1 MNTLAPGF
9 DLDDGATLAS
19 ADRSGLLRHAA
30 LSGAQTRAVD
40 TAVAEGA
47 LARLPGS
54 RPRALVIVAR
64 RAVPIAASHLV
75 LDAVAAELSFPAI
88 VVDHAPTWIG
98 PLDVIIVM
106 GDDPGDPAMVA
117 AVDRAVRRGCGV
129 VVATPSEGPMRAA
142 GAPHAIA
149 MPPRVPVPEM
159 FATCGYASTVLAV
172 LRHIGPGEAVASIAL
187 HAIAD
192 VLDDEALR
200 GHPERE
206 VLGNPAKSLASK
218 LLDHRVVF
226 AGDAPGDQVLAR
238 HAASAMLRVGGMV
251 AASASL
257 PEVVEV
263 LDQLAARPAAA
274 TEIDPIFHDPEI
286 DGPIGAEPVKIMI
299 VSRGMPGPGTRS
311 RAALLGSAADY
322 LFANPED
329 PAEPLVSGSDAP
341 ARSLGQ
347 LLTDTL
353 QLCVR
358 MDMAAA
364 YARLARSH

>member
-30 LSGAQTRAVD
+30 LSGAQARAVN
-40 TAVAEGA
+40 TAVAEG
-47 LARLPGS
+47 LLDRLPGS

-64 RAVPIAASHLV
+64 RAVPVAASHLI
-75 LDAVAAELSFPAI
+75 LDAAAAELSFPAV

-98 PLDVIIVM
+98 PLDVVIVM
-106 GDDPGDPAMVA
+106 GDDPGDPEMVA

-149 MPPRVPVPEM
+149 MPPRVPVPEI
-159 FATCGYASTVLAV
+159 FATCGYAAVLLAV
-172 LRHIGPGEAVASIAL
+172 LRHIGPTEPIESIAL
-187 HAIAD
+187 DAIAD

-206 VLGNPAKSLASK
+206 LLSNPAKSLASK
-218 LLDHRVVF
+218 LLGHRVVF
-226 AGDAPGDQVLAR
+226 AGDSTGDQVLAR
-238 HAASAMLRVGGMV
+238 HAASAMLRVAGMV
-251 AASASL
+251 SAAASLA
-257 PEVVEV
+257 EVVEV
-263 LDQLAARPAAA
+263 FDQLAGPAA
-274 TEIDPIFHDPEI
+274 ESDVDPIFHDPEI
-286 DGPIGAEPVKIMI
+286 DGPIGADPVKVMI
-299 VSRGMPGPGTRS
+299 VSRGTPRQGTRS

-322 LFANPED
+322 LFANPE
-329 PAEPLVSGSDAP
+329 EPSGPPHPGMDAP

-347 LLTDTL
+347 VLADTL

-358 MDMAAA
+358 MDMAAS

>member
-1 MNTLAPGF
+1 MVNTLAPGI
-9 DLDDGATLAS
+9 DLDDGAALAS

-30 LSGAQTRAVD
+30 LSGAQARAVD
-40 TAVAEGA
+40 TAVNEGA
-47 LARLPGS
+47 LARLPGT
-54 RPRALVIVAR
+54 RPRSLVVVAR
-64 RAVPIAASHLV
+64 RAVPIAASRLV
-75 LDAVAAELSFPAI
+75 LDAVAAELSFPAV

-142 GAPHAIA
+142 GAPHAIP
-149 MPPRVPVPEM
+149 MPPRVAVPEI
-159 FATCGYASTVLAV
+159 FATCGYAAVVLAV
-172 LRHIGPGEAVASIAL
+172 LRHIGPGEAVTAIEL
-187 HAIAD
+187 GAIAD

-206 VLGNPAKSLASK
+206 ILANPAKSLASK
-218 LLDHRVVF
+218 LLGNRVVF
-226 AGDAPGDQVLAR
+226 AGDATGDQGLAA
-238 HAASAMLRVGGMV
+238 HAASTMLRAGGMV

-257 PEVVEV
+257 LEVVEV
-263 LDQLAARPAAA
+263 FDHLAGPAPASDV
-274 TEIDPIFHDPEI
+274 DPIFHDPEI
-286 DGPIGAEPVKIMI
+286 DGPLGTEPVKVVV
-299 VSRGMPGPGTRS
+299 VSRTSPGTGTRS

-322 LFANPED
+322 LFANPQDSADDQPPGVE
-329 PAEPLVSGSDAP
+329 AP
-341 ARSLGQ
+341 VRSLGQ
-347 LLTDTL
+347 VLTNTL

-358 MDMAAA
+358 LDMAAA